1 VAKGADRLASL
12 LGADLPEDVRTLPD
26 AVLDRLAGQIERA
39 RQEQDRLIAEAVD
52 SAIRGVPLPVRG
64 IVRKTLRG

>member
-39 RQEQDRLIAEAVD
+39 RLEQDRLIAEAVD